1 MSGLLAFKQV
11 LVVRTD
17 LGMSSGK
24 IAAQAAHAS
33 LESYKKAASKKK
45 LWVRI
50 WEASGCKK
58 VVLAVDSLEKI
69 KSLQE
74 KAGSLR
80 LPNAL
85 ITDAGFTEI
94 KSGTITALGIGPAP
108 DAEVDKVTGHLE
120 AL

>member
-1 MSGLLAFKQV
+1 MVGLLAFKQA

-17 LGMSSGK
+17 IKMSSGK

-33 LESYKKAASKKK
+33 LESYKKASSKKK
-45 LWVRI
+45 LWVKV
-50 WEASGCKK
+50 WEACGCKK
-58 VVLAVDSLEKI
+58 VVLAVDSLEKL

-74 KAGSLR
+74 TASSLR

-85 ITDAGFTEI
+85 ISDAGFTEV

-108 DAEVDKVTGHLE
+108 DAEIDKVTGRLE
-120 AL
+120 TL